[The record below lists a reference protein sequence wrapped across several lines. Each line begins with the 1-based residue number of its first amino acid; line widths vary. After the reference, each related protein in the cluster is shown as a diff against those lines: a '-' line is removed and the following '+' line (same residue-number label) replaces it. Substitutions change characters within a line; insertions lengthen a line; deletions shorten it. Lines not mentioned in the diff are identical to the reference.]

1 MSLLLSNLILSANRV
16 SILHLTPKSGIAY
29 SVHSQG
35 VTLEYYLSLFR
46 NPKEEA
52 ELGLSIG
59 VLGMASFGCFSPV
72 S

>member
-1 MSLLLSNLILSANRV
+1 MSLPISNLILSANRV
-16 SILHLTPKSGIAY
+16 SILHLTPQSGIAY
-29 SVHSQG
+29 CVHSKE

-52 ELGLSIG
+52 EPGLSIG
-59 VLGMASFGCFSPV
+59 VLGMASFECFSPV